1 MTSLNFKPMI
11 VELKSVGSVIDTDTR
26 IVYPKYQM
34 GGFDKLSGKHLDELD
49 KRFVNEMSEEDITLI
64 NELPNKI
71 NPYNDL
77 FRRRGVRN
85 KF

>member
-1 MTSLNFKPMI
+1 MI
-11 VELKSVGSVIDTDTR
+11 VELKSVASVIDTKTK

-34 GGFDKLSGKHLDELD
+34 GGYDKLSGRHLDDLD
-49 KRFVNEMSEEDITLI
+49 KKFVDEISEADITLI
-64 NELPNKI
+64 NESLKTKVD
-71 NPYNDL
+71 PYNDL

>member
-1 MTSLNFKPMI
+1 MI
-11 VELKSVGSVIDTDTR
+11 VELKSVASVIDTETR

-34 GGFDKLSGKHLDELD
+34 GGFDKFSGKHLDKLD
-49 KRFVNEMSEEDITLI
+49 KQFVNEMSEADITLI

-71 NPYNDL
+71 NPYDDL
-77 FRRRGVRN
+77 YRRRGVRS

>member
-1 MTSLNFKPMI
+1 MI
-11 VELKSVGSVIDTDTR
+11 VELNSVASVIDTETK

-34 GGFDKLSGKHLDELD
+34 GGYDKLSGTHLDKLD
-49 KRFVNEMSEEDITLI
+49 KHFVNEMSEADITLI

-71 NPYNDL
+71 NPYQDL
-77 FRRRGVRN
+77 FLRRGVRE